1 MNRVYNKAF
10 FGILSFLFICTC
22 AQAIENEFKNS
33 LVKIDLVKIGENT
46 YNVDLYTQNKFLE
59 PVKVIKKSDLN
70 YYILLPETKNNTTK
84 TSSNG
89 SEIRNITTD
98 LYPYAGQD
106 VNNGYTIINISTTRP
121 LNFNVNTRSIAA
133 ASKITDSAAKT
144 ALANAQEV
152 KKEQIQKK
160 NSDSL
165 APKEVVTKNPATS
178 PKLAPETVNI
188 KPKIKTPK
196 NIEPKAKEVLQVDK
210 IVKEEIENSQQEINE
225 TQEVPQEVLVEL
237 DENKII
243 QEEPSKEIIDKQE
256 VDQIKQIAKDGKP
269 DSLAE
274 KFSNIKASL
283 EENLTKNGLSLNNI
297 LLMLLAALLTFMVT
311 YKLLSKKSEQAR
323 LKSRADLVDK
333 DELQQNTIQVNTQ
346 NETQNDG
353 QYFVFD
359 KSIKQTGFCDPATSA
374 IKRNYELSS
383 YEPELKDKY
392 ERAKIGSYHPNK
404 KQAQQDENEY
414 DIIQK
419 ILKED
424 SFIDLSADK
433 YNEVNQTLT
442 ETPLVKVVAPTSSP
456 IETPQTQQE
465 VQQQTQV
472 KEKEEEIAEPTVL
485 SSVEVAPERG
495 FMCVSYNNNINLLG
509 YIFDDVFPLYNFKL
523 PKLENY
529 DIKFRLSEKNDKQ
542 ARFIVKV
549 ANTKMLVNITKTS
562 MNMEVLL

>member
-1 MNRVYNKAF
+1 M
-10 FGILSFLFICTC
+10 
-22 AQAIENEFKNS
+22 
-33 LVKIDLVKIGENT
+33 
-46 YNVDLYTQNKFLE
+46 
-59 PVKVIKKSDLN
+59 
-70 YYILLPETKNNTTK
+70 
-84 TSSNG
+84 
-89 SEIRNITTD
+89 
-98 LYPYAGQD
+98 
-106 VNNGYTIINISTTRP
+106 
-121 LNFNVNTRSIAA
+121 
-133 ASKITDSAAKT
+133 
-144 ALANAQEV
+144 
-152 KKEQIQKK
+152 
-160 NSDSL
+160 
-165 APKEVVTKNPATS
+165 APKEVVTKTPTTS